1 MVDIK
6 AIRAQ
11 TNAELEKALAEVRQ
25 EANLEKMQLDRE
37 IVKIG
42 NDIAKTASSS
52 SSDAEA
58 VAQLQKT
65 ANEMEEQKEQ
75 LADIAKD
82 CKIATEILQNYFNVN
97 MQRLID
103 HDKLSKFDRRIKEE
117 STEEEKEVY
126 SVNKLAEN
134 IRLAGELIKDVQ
146 SACMESGL
154 IETAII
160 TGVVAEGLKH
170 LENGA
175 KTNDTALFADGAEK
189 LGLNPQKS
197 IEAME
202 HFNQPK
208 IIQEKQIPTIEI

>member
-11 TNAELEKALAEVRQ
+11 THAELEKALAEVRQ

-42 NDIAKTASSS
+42 NDIAKTASS
-52 SSDAEA
+52 DAEA

-75 LADIAKD
+75 LAEIAKD

-146 SACMESGL
+146 SACIESGL

-202 HFNQPK
+202 QFHQPK